1 MTTVLEKTEP
11 FLANYAAFAQS
22 LPARQPDWLRQLR
35 KHGLDRYRHL
45 GWPTPRNEDWKFT
58 NLNPV
63 ARIPFALARKQ
74 TIDETSLPASPDGAM
89 RLVFVNGFF
98 DAALSTPAGGDD
110 SLTVDSLSRLL
121 DARPETVEPHLGKV
135 VSFQE
140 HTFSALNTAYL
151 RDGAVVL
158 VGDERVVE
166 QPIYLVYVSTPES
179 TPTAWQSRSVVVAGR
194 HSKVTV
200 IEYYLGTFEPAGGST
215 FTNVVTEVSAGPG
228 AIVDHVKVQRE
239 SPNAYHLGTVH
250 ARQQRD
256 SRFASHLV
264 SLGGALVRNESRI
277 HLADQGCHCTLNG
290 LALARGGQHVDN
302 HTVIDHARPHC
313 ESHELYKH
321 ILDGR
326 AHAVFNGKIFVRPD
340 AQKTDAKQTNQT
352 LLLSDDAVINTKP
365 QLEIYADDVKCTHG
379 ATVGQLDANAL
390 FYLRARGIGLEDAR
404 RILTFAFANDIVS
417 RIQVE
422 PLREELEVLLV
433 RSRPGKEAV

>member
-1 MTTVLEKTEP
+1 MTQVLEKDEP
-11 FLANYAAFAQS
+11 FLSDYAAFAKA
-22 LPARQPDWLRQLR
+22 LPPRQADWLRRLR
-35 KHGLDRYRHL
+35 QHGLERYRHL
-45 GWPTPRNEDWKFT
+45 GWPTPRHEDWKFT
-58 NLNPV
+58 NLNPL
-63 ARIPFALARKQ
+63 ARIAFEPARPAEIDAAL
-74 TIDETSLPASPDGAM
+74 LPAVPEGSP

-98 DAALSTPAGGDD
+98 HAGLSSAVVGDNT
-110 SLTVDSLSRLL
+110 LTVDGLARLL
-121 DARPETVEPHLGKV
+121 DADPGKVEPHLGKIAAA
-135 VSFQE
+135 QE
-140 HTFSALNTAYL
+140 QTFTALNAAYL

-166 QPIYLVYVSTPES
+166 QPIYLVHVSVPGATPAAFQPR
-179 TPTAWQSRSVVVAGR
+179 TLVVAGR
-194 HSKVTV
+194 HSKLTLV
-200 IEYYLGTFEPAGGST
+200 EYYLGVEGFADGVTFA
-215 FTNVVTEVSAGPG
+215 NAVTEIAAGPG
-228 AIVDHVKVQRE
+228 ANIDHYKVQRE
-239 SPNAYHLGTVH
+239 RPNAYHLGSVH
-250 ARQQRD
+250 VRQQRD
-256 SRFASHLV
+256 SRFSSHLV
-264 SLGGALVRNESRI
+264 SLGGALVRNESRA

-290 LALARGGQHVDN
+290 LALARDAQHVDN

-390 FYLRARGIGLEDAR
+390 FYLQARGIGAEEAR
-404 RILTFAFANDIVS
+404 RMLTFAFANDIVS

-422 PLREELEVLLV
+422 PLREELEALLV